1 MKAERIL
8 RQMCLLV
15 AFLMLDA
22 EGIFRLT
29 EGKTFPK
36 VRVFCPL
43 WETKE
48 CRSMQLFF
56 VKKAF
61 EASLSQ
67 ERRQDYQ
74 TMPP

>member
-29 EGKTFPK
+29 EGKNFQK
-36 VRVFCPL
+36 VSVFSFSERLKSVAVC
-43 WETKE
+43 
-48 CRSMQLFF
+48 SFF
-56 VKKAF
+56 IKKV
-61 EASLSQ
+61 
-67 ERRQDYQ
+67 
-74 TMPP
+74 

>member
-22 EGIFRLT
+22 EGILRLT

-36 VRVFCPL
+36 VSVFFSISERLKNVAVC
-43 WETKE
+43 
-48 CRSMQLFF
+48 SFF
-56 VKKAF
+56 IKKALKTN
-61 EASLSQ
+61 LSQ

-74 TMPP
+74 TMSS